1 MWCIIAPIPNIK
13 VHVSFWLTIEAIC
26 QSFVFSD
33 NIQNEARFLLVF
45 QLFPPLLILH
55 QEILLVPLNLL
66 QLLLARGVGFNLM
79 IELIMKSSKTTYHR
93 SQLIKISVLDKSGNK
108 SIWSYL
114 PNYIWRIW
122 RSFLHDFDCWEL
134 IFYDEVGK
142 VIWRCVLS
150 LN

>member
-1 MWCIIAPIPNIK
+1 MWCIIASIPNIK

-33 NIQNEARFLLVF
+33 NIQNEARFLLIL

-114 PNYIWRIW
+114 LNYKFEGHSYMILTAENQY
-122 RSFLHDFDCWEL
+122 FMMKLEKKL
-134 IFYDEVGK
+134 KGVY
-142 VIWRCVLS
+142 S
-150 LN
+150 L

>member
-1 MWCIIAPIPNIK
+1 MWCIIASIPNIQ

-33 NIQNEARFLLVF
+33 NIQNEARFLLIL

-114 PNYIWRIW
+114 LNYKFEGHSYMI
-122 RSFLHDFDCWEL
+122 LTAENQYL
-134 IFYDEVGK
+134 MMKLEKKLKGVY
-142 VIWRCVLS
+142 S
-150 LN
+150 L

>member
-1 MWCIIAPIPNIK
+1 MWCIIASIPIIK

-33 NIQNEARFLLVF
+33 NIQNEARFLLIL

-114 PNYIWRIW
+114 LN
-122 RSFLHDFDCWEL
+122 FKKF
-134 IFYDEVGK
+134 K
-142 VIWRCVLS
+142 VILTWFWLLRMKIS
-150 LN
+150 

>member
-1 MWCIIAPIPNIK
+1 MCIIASIPSIQ

-33 NIQNEARFLLVF
+33 NIQNEARFLLIL

-114 PNYIWRIW
+114 LNYKFEGHSYMILTAENQY
-122 RSFLHDFDCWEL
+122 FMMKLEKKL
-134 IFYDEVGK
+134 KGVY
-142 VIWRCVLS
+142 S
-150 LN
+150 L